1 MLQGKCLERKLR
13 ASRESLGEPLVKAAS
28 LTWGRDRDKAG
39 RLGGLFKSA
48 LSFKQLLAGTQGHP
62 GAKADP
68 S

>member
-1 MLQGKCLERKLR
+1 M
-13 ASRESLGEPLVKAAS
+13 SREGLGEPLVKAAS
-28 LTWGRDRDKAG
+28 LTWGRDRDKAD

-48 LSFKQLLAGTQGHP
+48 LWFKQQLAWTQGHP